1 MLDEQLA
8 QSSAVRQFAE
18 SFLGLLIG
26 HSKFESALRKAH
38 KWDDE
43 IVSEVAAGALSSVL
57 SAVVFT
63 ASKPPREVMSSPS
76 PEQNPIQALG
86 SGRHTPLS
94 IVCLGD
100 LHLLL
105 WDSWGRTISGV
116 DTFLVRNACLE
127 DTAASVVPQLLVAK
141 CKKEEPERISK
152 ACKITWCFA
161 VYGGRDPQASAP
173 QSA

>member
-43 IVSEVAAGALSSVL
+43 VVSEVAAGALTSVL
-57 SAVVFT
+57 SAAVST
-63 ASKPPREVMSSPS
+63 ASKPPREVWSPPSLEQS
-76 PEQNPIQALG
+76 PLKASG
-86 SGRHTPLS
+86 SGIHTPSS
-94 IVCLGD
+94 IVCQGD

-105 WDSWGRTISGV
+105 W
-116 DTFLVRNACLE
+116 
-127 DTAASVVPQLLVAK
+127 
-141 CKKEEPERISK
+141 
-152 ACKITWCFA
+152 
-161 VYGGRDPQASAP
+161 
-173 QSA
+173 